1 MSVQKYVPER
11 VGLGISD
18 EPIERKIDVRNY
30 IKTSSARDETYTRFW
45 ESVFEHVSRT
55 LSNHLKCSDSPAFK

>member
-1 MSVQKYVPER
+1 MSVQKYVQER

-18 EPIERKIDVRNY
+18 ETIERKIEVRNN
-30 IKTSSARDETYTRFW
+30 IQRSTWRDETYTFFF
-45 ESVFEHVSRT
+45 ESVFERVSRN